1 MNQNEAK
8 IIDEVAAL
16 LKKAGYIPYDQIYG
30 YAHSGC
36 DFYITR
42 NGGARDMIKSVS
54 SEALQEYLQNEKT
67 HNGR

>member
-1 MNQNEAK
+1 MNQFEAK
-8 IIDEVAAL
+8 VLEQVAAL
-16 LKKAGYIPYDQIYG
+16 LKEAGYIPYDQIYG

-54 SEALQEYLQNEKT
+54 AEALQEYLQNEKT

>member
-1 MNQNEAK
+1 MNQFEAK
-8 IIDEVAAL
+8 VLEQVAAL
-16 LKKAGYIPYDQIYG
+16 LKEAGYIPYDQIYG

-42 NGGARDMIKSVS
+42 NSGARDLIKSVS